1 MANDFPGDDTIQDYA
16 DNLKRAARG
25 QMPLVNRRKSDKF
38 ALKDWIGYILAVLM
52 PVMGSLLLMWK
63 QQGTI
68 ESELNHVREDISE
81 IKQAQVALWRAV
93 RDKRD

>member
-1 MANDFPGDDTIQDYA
+1 
-16 DNLKRAARG
+16 
-25 QMPLVNRRKSDKF
+25 MPLVNRRKSDKF

>member
-1 MANDFPGDDTIQDYA
+1 MPDDFPGDDTIQDYA